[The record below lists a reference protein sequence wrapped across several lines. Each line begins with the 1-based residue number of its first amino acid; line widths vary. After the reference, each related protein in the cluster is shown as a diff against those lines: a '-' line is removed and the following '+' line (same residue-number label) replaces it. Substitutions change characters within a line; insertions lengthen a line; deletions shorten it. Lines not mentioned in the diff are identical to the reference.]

1 MEKAPAQG
9 MLGHSVE
16 NTEVRDPS
24 HTSPDLDPLVPGRT
38 SMGLQE
44 LVDGGSLLG
53 SLYLSAASGGHQ
65 LTWLS

>member
-16 NTEVRDPS
+16 KTEVRPITYRS
-24 HTSPDLDPLVPGRT
+24 DLDLLVPGRT

-44 LVDGGSLLG
+44 LADGG
-53 SLYLSAASGGHQ
+53 
-65 LTWLS
+65 